1 MTENSA
7 TEAMLRAFEG
17 HDDSAVR
24 AALDAGADAVTPV
37 RGKTPVQWLLG
48 EYTRSDR
55 LKECLHLLCGHG
67 AKLPDPALFPV
78 LTDDKSALLRMISE
92 RPSVIEHRT
101 SLESAFVS
109 LSGVTLLHVAAEFG
123 CREAVEALIEA
134 GADVNAQAHFDRL
147 GRNGHTPIFHTVNSN
162 ANRSEPVMRMLLQ
175 AGARVDVRLDALVWG
190 EGYEWET
197 VFFDVT
203 PVSFAQM
210 GLLPQVHRREADIY
224 ANIALLREAA
234 GKSALNLRNVPNA
247 YLKA

>member
-17 HDDSAVR
+17 HDVSALR
-24 AALDAGADAVTPV
+24 AALDAGANAVTPI

-55 LKECLHLLCGHG
+55 LKECLYLLGCHG
-67 AKLPDPALFPV
+67 AKLPDPVLFPV
-78 LTDDKSALLRMISE
+78 LTDDKPALLRMISV
-92 RPSVIEHRT
+92 RPSIIEHRT

-109 LSGVTLLHVAAEFG
+109 LTGVTLLHVAAEFG

-134 GADVNAQAHFDRL
+134 GVDVNAQAQFDHQ
-147 GRNGHTPIFHTVNSN
+147 GCNGHTPIFHTVNSN
-162 ANRSEPVMRMLLQ
+162 ANRSEPVMRMLLK
-175 AGARVDVRLDALVWG
+175 AGARVDVHVDALYWG

-224 ANIALLREAA
+224 ANIALLRQAA
-234 GKSALNLRNVPNA
+234 GKSALNLRNVPNT
-247 YLKA
+247 YLKP